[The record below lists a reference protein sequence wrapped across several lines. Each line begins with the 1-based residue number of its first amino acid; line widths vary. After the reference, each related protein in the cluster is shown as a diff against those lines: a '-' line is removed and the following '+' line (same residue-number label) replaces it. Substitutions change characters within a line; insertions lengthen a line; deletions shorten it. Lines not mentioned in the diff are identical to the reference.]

1 MQSIRLI
8 FSLIL
13 LLAVGSGAS
22 LGPGFGTAHASAAH
36 GGAAEPAQPSAEG
49 APGIFV
55 SMRTMTVPVIR
66 DGRIKGRLSLNIV
79 IEVAP
84 GEDHSPVM
92 VTMRRIEDAFTVE
105 LHTLLGQKWPNDA
118 TVDLEV
124 ARQRLLE
131 RARRIA
137 GREVVAGLYF
147 QWVQDRRS

>member
-8 FSLIL
+8 LSVLL
-13 LLAVGSGAS
+13 LLALGSVVS
-22 LGPGFGTAHASAAH
+22 LGLGTGPAHASAAH
-36 GGAAEPAQPSAEG
+36 GETKAAQPPVDGE
-49 APGIFV
+49 PGVFV

-79 IEVAP
+79 LEVAP

-92 VTMRRIEDAFTVE
+92 VMMRRIEDAFTVE

-137 GREVVAGLYF
+137 GREVVAGLF
-147 QWVQDRRS
+147 FHWVQDRRS